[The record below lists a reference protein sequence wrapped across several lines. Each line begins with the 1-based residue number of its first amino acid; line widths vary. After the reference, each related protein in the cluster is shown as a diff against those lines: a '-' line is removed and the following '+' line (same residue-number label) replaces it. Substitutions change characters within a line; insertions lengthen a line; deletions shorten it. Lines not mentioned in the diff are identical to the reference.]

1 MNIKEVSERL
11 DIPKETLRYWENS
24 GLIPKVPR
32 NDSGYRDYTEREI
45 KWALFVKAMRN
56 AGMSVDSLIEFV
68 NLYRNNKDSCD
79 AQKSLIKEQYETLV
93 KKRDELNKTINYL
106 AYKLDHFE
114 SHVIPFLEEDEYYQ
128 LRKKKMLKQDN

>member
-1 MNIKEVSERL
+1 M
-11 DIPKETLRYWENS
+11 LRYWENS

-68 NLYRNNKDSCD
+68 NLYRNNKDSRD
-79 AQKSLIKEQYETLV
+79 AQ
-93 KKRDELNKTINYL
+93 
-106 AYKLDHFE
+106 
-114 SHVIPFLEEDEYYQ
+114 
-128 LRKKKMLKQDN
+128 

>member
-11 DIPKETLRYWENS
+11 DIPKETLCYWENS

-93 KKRDELNKTINYL
+93 KKRDELNKTINYF

>member
-11 DIPKETLRYWENS
+11 DIPKEMLRYWENS

-32 NDSGYRDYTEREI
+32 NDSGHRDYTEREI

-68 NLYRNNKDSCD
+68 NLYRNNKDSRD
-79 AQKSLIKEQYETLV
+79 AQ
-93 KKRDELNKTINYL
+93 
-106 AYKLDHFE
+106 
-114 SHVIPFLEEDEYYQ
+114 
-128 LRKKKMLKQDN
+128 

>member
-1 MNIKEVSERL
+1 M
-11 DIPKETLRYWENS
+11 
-24 GLIPKVPR
+24 
-32 NDSGYRDYTEREI
+32 
-45 KWALFVKAMRN
+45 
-56 AGMSVDSLIEFV
+56 
-68 NLYRNNKDSCD
+68 
-79 AQKSLIKEQYETLV
+79 IKEQYETLV